1 MEAGRVP
8 TIGYLCS
15 SEKKE
20 ASREAELR
28 KQQTPTAVKKNINT
42 RAVQRTKREER
53 GSSDTLI
60 TKDYY
65 VRLTQFWA
73 II

>member
-8 TIGYLCS
+8 TIGYWCS